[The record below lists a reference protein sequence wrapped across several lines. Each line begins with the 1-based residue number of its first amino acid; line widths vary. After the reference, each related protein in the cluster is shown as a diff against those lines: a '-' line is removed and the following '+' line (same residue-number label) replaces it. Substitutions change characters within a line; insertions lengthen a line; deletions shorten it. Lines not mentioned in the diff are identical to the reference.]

1 MLTRL
6 LLCYSANRRTFLLL
20 SLACQDISGDQ
31 TRSSHSRI
39 IYRSSRAP
47 APIGP
52 YNQAVRLDD
61 VLYISGQIGLHPETG
76 EMMESVEDQTFQTLN
91 NMAAILELAG
101 ATFNNV
107 IKATVFLADI
117 NDFSAVNEIYQ
128 TYFTEDFPARA
139 AIQIAALPKG
149 AKVEIEA
156 VAVVGDLV
164 TQYEEN

>member
-1 MLTRL
+1 M
-6 LLCYSANRRTFLLL
+6 
-20 SLACQDISGDQ
+20 G
-31 TRSSHSRI
+31 

-91 NMAAILELAG
+91 N
-101 ATFNNV
+101 V

-128 TYFTEDFPARA
+128 TYFTENFPARA

-156 VAVVGDLV
+156 VAV
-164 TQYEEN
+164 